1 MAGGLQ
7 KLDFELIEINM
18 LPTEYRQKKADLSW
32 LSDMRVVWSTFAVI
46 CVALILLLLHHH
58 TVETANEL
66 KREIAQTKEEVEK
79 ERPFLE
85 EINKL
90 ERELKGI
97 EQKKNALRS
106 IQVSRKRWVVLFDN
120 LSTALPPNTWVTSIT
135 QNEGL
140 LNISCSTWS
149 FSEIALYML
158 KLEQKESIT
167 RVELTNI
174 NASKINGE
182 DGYNF
187 TLNVSFD
194 INLGLETGVR

>member
-1 MAGGLQ
+1 MSSLQ
-7 KLDFELIEINM
+7 RLDFDLIEINM
-18 LPTEYRQKKADLSW
+18 LPTEFRQRKADLSW

-46 CVALILLLLHHH
+46 FVALILFLLHYH
-58 TVETANEL
+58 TVETTNEL
-66 KREIAQTKEEVEK
+66 KREIAHTKEEVEK

-90 ERELKGI
+90 EKELKGI
-97 EQKKNALRS
+97 DQKKNALRS

-135 QNEGL
+135 QNEDL
-140 LNISCSTWS
+140 LNITCSTWS

-167 RVELTNI
+167 SVALTNI

-187 TLNVSFD
+187 TLNVNFD
-194 INLGLETGVR
+194 KNLGLETGVR